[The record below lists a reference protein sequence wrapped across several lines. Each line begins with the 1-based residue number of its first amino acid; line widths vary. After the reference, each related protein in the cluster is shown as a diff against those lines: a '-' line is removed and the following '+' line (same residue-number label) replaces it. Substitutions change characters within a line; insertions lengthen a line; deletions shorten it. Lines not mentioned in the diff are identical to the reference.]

1 MKKIFLGILCVMCSA
16 WAWAD
21 VTGVVRDE
29 QGEPLIGVS
38 VVLEGTTQGTI
49 TDFDGQFVLSAQEGQ
64 TLEISYMGYRTERV
78 KVGKGA
84 LAVVLSEDT
93 KALDEVVVVGYGT
106 QKRSDLTGSVVS
118 VKAEDMNAVPT
129 SSVAE
134 MLRGQAAG
142 VVVTQNSARPGG
154 QSDIVIRG
162 KKSLTGG
169 NAPLYIVD
177 GTPVDNID
185 DFNAQDIE
193 SIEVLKDASAQAIYG
208 ARASNGVILVTTK
221 RGTEGK
227 TSVDINAYAGAQTVK
242 RNFDLYNGA
251 EWVALKR
258 EANRTFVY
266 DPATK
271 TATGEYQDDVA
282 LFGNMYQNMVDGN
295 YTDWES
301 LMIKPALQQK
311 YDVSVRT
318 GNDRTKMSAALGF
331 FDQEG
336 MIAPR
341 QLPPLQCAF
350 RCVAETRQ
358 AGYYRYESQLC
369 TQRPEIGRLRF
380 LEGADRITVAQ
391 RL

>member
-84 LAVVLSEDT
+84 LTVVLSEDT

-154 QSDIVIRG
+154 AIGYCDSRKEVADGWKCTSIYCGRNA
-162 KKSLTGG
+162 GG
-169 NAPLYIVD
+169 
-177 GTPVDNID
+177 
-185 DFNAQDIE
+185 
-193 SIEVLKDASAQAIYG
+193 
-208 ARASNGVILVTTK
+208 
-221 RGTEGK
+221 
-227 TSVDINAYAGAQTVK
+227 
-242 RNFDLYNGA
+242 
-251 EWVALKR
+251 
-258 EANRTFVY
+258 
-266 DPATK
+266 
-271 TATGEYQDDVA
+271 
-282 LFGNMYQNMVDGN
+282 
-295 YTDWES
+295 
-301 LMIKPALQQK
+301 
-311 YDVSVRT
+311 
-318 GNDRTKMSAALGF
+318 
-331 FDQEG
+331 
-336 MIAPR
+336 
-341 QLPPLQCAF
+341 
-350 RCVAETRQ
+350 
-358 AGYYRYESQLC
+358 
-369 TQRPEIGRLRF
+369 
-380 LEGADRITVAQ
+380 
-391 RL
+391 

>member
-1 MKKIFLGILCVMCSA
+1 MCFA

-64 TLEISYMGYRTERV
+64 ILEISYMGYRTERV

-84 LAVVLSEDT
+84 LTVVLSEDT

-129 SSVAE
+129 FSVAE

-221 RGTEGK
+221 RGSEGK
-227 TSVDINAYAGAQTVK
+227 TQVDLNAYAGAQMVK
-242 RNFDLYNGA
+242 RNFDLYSGA
-251 EWVALKR
+251 EWARMKR
-258 EANRTFVY
+258 EANRSFVY
-266 DPATK
+266 DPVTK
-271 TATGEYQDDVA
+271 TATGDYQDDVS
-282 LFGNMYQNMVDGN
+282 LFGNMYQNLVDER
-295 YTDWES
+295 YTNWEE
-301 LMIKPALQQK
+301 LMIKPACNRNMTSACAQVTTARRCLRHWA
-311 YDVSVRT
+311 ST
-318 GNDRTKMSAALGF
+318 TKK
-331 FDQEG
+331 
-336 MIAPR
+336 
-341 QLPPLQCAF
+341 
-350 RCVAETRQ
+350 V
-358 AGYYRYESQLC
+358 
-369 TQRPEIGRLRF
+369 
-380 LEGADRITVAQ
+380 
-391 RL
+391 